1 MCGRSVFYTFLL
13 VAIFL
18 HLYGR
23 GGATGTMTT
32 SCTAAESTCQLVSA
46 MEQLNQQLRN
56 QAQPQLTSVEVKEK
70 LSATLSANGSKN
82 EGEKTTV
89 SFILVV
95 TKPPLAMGTLAV
107 NTSYNPTRAPAGT
120 EVSVK
125 LEVLGVTSID
135 SEEKTAGLH
144 MALTL
149 AWQDPRIIFTQR
161 EPNVN
166 EEFEYD
172 PALLK

>member
-1 MCGRSVFYTFLL
+1 MFGRSVFYTFLF

-18 HLYGR
+18 HLYGS
-23 GGATGTMTT
+23 GAATGTETT

-46 MEQLNQQLRN
+46 MNQLNQQLQD
-56 QAQPQLTSVEVKEK
+56 QAQPQLTTVQVNEK
-70 LSATLSANGSKN
+70 LSAALSANENTNK
-82 EGEKTTV
+82 GEKTTV

-95 TKPPLAMGTLAV
+95 TEPPLAMGTLAV
-107 NTSYNPTRAPAGT
+107 NTSYNPTRAPADT

-125 LEVLGVTSID
+125 IEVLGVTSID
-135 SEEKTAGLH
+135 SEQKTAGLH

-149 AWQDPRIIFTQR
+149 AWQDPRIMFTQR
-161 EPNVN
+161 QPNVN